1 MAPLWSRPAAAT
13 ENAPAEDVES
23 SDCGICFLPFDCE
36 APPIFQV
43 LAARDLPI

>member
-1 MAPLWSRPAAAT
+1 MPPLWSRRAAAT

-23 SDCGICFLPFDCE
+23 TDGGICFLTFDCE

-43 LAARDLPI
+43 LAARDFPV